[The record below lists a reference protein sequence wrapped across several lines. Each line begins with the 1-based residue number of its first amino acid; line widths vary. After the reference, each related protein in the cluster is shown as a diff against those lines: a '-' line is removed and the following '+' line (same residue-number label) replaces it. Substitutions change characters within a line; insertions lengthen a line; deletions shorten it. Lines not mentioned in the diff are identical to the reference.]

1 MLSPVS
7 NTANAIRNAIHWQAF
22 VSLDHQDKLG
32 GGKQLPHQW
41 TLEVRQD
48 EKPARHGDD
57 CTQFGGAVTRR
68 VLSGPVQDQF
78 RCEVGLQSG

>member
-48 EKPARHGDD
+48 E
-57 CTQFGGAVTRR
+57 
-68 VLSGPVQDQF
+68 
-78 RCEVGLQSG
+78 